1 MKIFLDNELI
11 DHFKNEISTKG
22 DTWRL
27 FRSST
32 FLDLINVD
40 IQIYQ
45 FSSESSHLINA
56 FNNCIKAQILN
67 KINISGDLIIDS
79 NKFNTD
85 NFLVINE
92 YLYLFEQFKNSGY
105 PKNDRFGNLNDITN
119 YIKVIAELDL
129 NNFKEDLF
137 KDISCFIYNKL
148 LNSNFK

>member
-1 MKIFLDNELI
+1 MEIFLDKQLL

-27 FRSST
+27 FRNST

-40 IQIYQ
+40 IQIYHIN
-45 FSSESSHLINA
+45 SERSHLIEA

-67 KINISGDLIIDS
+67 KINISGDLIIDA
-79 NKFNTD
+79 NKFNTQ
-85 NFLVINE
+85 NTLIINE
-92 YLYLFEQFKNSGY
+92 YLYLFAEFKNSRY
-105 PKNDRFGNLNDITN
+105 LEHNRFSNLNDITN

-137 KDISCFIYNKL
+137 KDICCFIYNKL

>member
-1 MKIFLDNELI
+1 MKIFLDKELI
-11 DHFKNEISTKG
+11 DHFKNEVITKG

-45 FSSESSHLINA
+45 ISSENSHLINA

-85 NFLVINE
+85 NFLLINE

-105 PKNDRFGNLNDITN
+105 IKNDRFGNLNDITN

-137 KDISCFIYNKL
+137 KDISCFIYNTL